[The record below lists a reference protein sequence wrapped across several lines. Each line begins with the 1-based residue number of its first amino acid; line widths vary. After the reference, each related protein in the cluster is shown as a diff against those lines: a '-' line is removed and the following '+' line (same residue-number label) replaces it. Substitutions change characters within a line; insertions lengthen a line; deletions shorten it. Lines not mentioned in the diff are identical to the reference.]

1 MDVGQIIAAYRFE
14 NRLSLREFANRCDDV
29 SFNYI
34 SMLERGV
41 NNNTGKPS
49 KPSIRKLEG
58 IAKGLGITYD
68 QLMDM
73 IHDRTPSAVQR
84 TESQAQNVHKIP
96 YTPARSMVPIVGA
109 VRCGAGGGLWFE
121 DLQGSEVADVAD
133 PSEYFYLRADGDSME
148 PRIFEGDLILIH
160 AQPEI
165 ESGEVGVIVVDQED
179 GLLKKYIE
187 RDDAIILQSYNP
199 NYMPLVYTGKEKAR
213 LQVIGKAV
221 QLLRRGI

>member
-1 MDVGQIIAAYRFE
+1 MELKDVVRQYRDE
-14 NRLSLREFANRCDDV
+14 NKLSQREFADRCPGV
-29 SFNYI
+29 SHAYVAI
-34 SMLERGV
+34 IERGV
-41 NNNTGKPS
+41 HPTTGK
-49 KPSIRKLEG
+49 KTVPSIEKLESL
-58 IAKGLGITYD
+58 AKGMNMTLDELLQKIGAT
-68 QLMDM
+68 QNKP
-73 IHDRTPSAVQR
+73 TPR
-84 TESQAQNVHKIP
+84 NINVIP

-165 ESGEVGVIVVDQED
+165 ESGEVGVIVVDHED

-199 NYMPLVYTGKEKAR
+199 NYLPLVYTGKEKAR

>member
-1 MDVGQIIAAYRFE
+1 MSIQDILNEYVKRHNITG
-14 NRLSLREFANRCDDV
+14 REFARRCGEDISYPYVANILRGYSPSTGEPPKV
-29 SFNYI
+29 S
-34 SMLERGV
+34 
-41 NNNTGKPS
+41 GK
-49 KPSIRKLEG
+49 KLEA
-58 IAKGLGITYD
+58 IARGMNITVD
-68 QLMDM
+68 QLNAMLNTQPAIM
-73 IHDRTPSAVQR
+73 QETRPSAL
-84 TESQAQNVHKIP
+84 HPMP

-187 RDDAIILQSYNP
+187 RDDAVILQSYNP
-199 NYMPLVYTGKEKAR
+199 NYLPRIFVGKEKAR